1 MPAQTLIF
9 WNARSAPPLPP
20 EQLAR
25 ELYWGE
31 EVEGLDDLPIREI
44 LDRLKAVFPQHE
56 ETTGL
61 VRVQGEEGP
70 FDVTWTWQTVRVDY
84 QTLGEADRAKLSE
97 LLEAMGCRSHLLSGP
112 RF

>member
-9 WNARSAPPLPP
+9 WNARHAPSLAP

-44 LDRLKAVFPQHE
+44 LDRLKEVFPQHE

-70 FDVTWTWQTVRVDY
+70 FEVTWTWQAVRVDY
-84 QTLGEADRAKLSE
+84 QTLGEADMEKLIA
-97 LLEAMGCRSHLLSGP
+97 LLESMGCGSHRLAGP

>member
-9 WNARSAPPLPP
+9 WNARRPPPLPP

-31 EVEGLDDLPIREI
+31 EVEGLDDLPVREI
-44 LDRLKAVFPQHE
+44 LDRLKALFPQHE

-61 VRVQGEEGP
+61 VRVQAAEGA

-84 QTLGEADRAKLSE
+84 ETLGPADLEKLHQ
-97 LLEAMGCRSHLLSGP
+97 LLEEVGCDSYALTGP

>member
-9 WNARSAPPLPP
+9 WNARQAPPLPP

-44 LDRLKAVFPQHE
+44 LDRLTEAFPRHK

-61 VRVQGEEGP
+61 VQVHGEEGP
-70 FDVTWTWQTVRVDY
+70 FEVTWTWQAVRVDY
-84 QTLGEADRAKLSE
+84 QTLGEADREKLHE
-97 LLEAMGCRSHLLSGP
+97 VLGAMGCDSHVLSGP